1 MAESIPLAAD
11 EAPMKWQYRIGLRFL
26 LVMVLFAAMFLAWI
40 AREARRA
47 ERRTVLVAE
56 LAGLGIAP
64 VLEEPTGL
72 YLLVEKL
79 RPGSPRRLGEWIGR
93 GWLERP
99 TVFASR
105 ALDDERVPLAVERLR
120 QLGTVR
126 ELHTGGSGLSE
137 RGVSRLRS
145 GLPGVNVVPSA
156 KPALHRYFNEQVSH
170 EHFAAEGLALAAL
183 LGLVL
188 LGTLIFLA
196 WPLSKRPRRRP
207 LRA

>member
-1 MAESIPLAAD
+1 
-11 EAPMKWQYRIGLRFL
+11 MKWQYRIGLRFL

-40 AREARRA
+40 AREGRRA
-47 ERRTVLVAE
+47 ERRMALVAE
-56 LAGLGIAP
+56 LAGLGVAP

-79 RPGSPRRLGEWIGR
+79 RPGSPRRLGERIGR

-99 TVFASR
+99 TVFACR

-120 QLGTVR
+120 RLETVR
-126 ELHTGGSGLSE
+126 ELHTGGSGLSG

-156 KPALHRYFNEQVSH
+156 NPALHRYFNEQVSH
-170 EHFAAEGLALAAL
+170 EHFAAEGLELAAL
-183 LGLVL
+183 LGLGL
-188 LGTLIFLA
+188 LGTLLFLA
-196 WPLSKRPRRRP
+196 WPLSRRRRP
-207 LRA
+207 RPASA